1 MSDERGSVP
10 RFGESVIS
18 VPITVSML
26 RIAAQGLGLLGGGS
40 RDKVTYSLEGKL
52 GGSGFTSTRFQ
63 AQGQLTL
70 PGTSAPRRR
79 RRGDKNRR
87 AYRPSSRT
95 ACCGGF
101 SESKL
106 APIDNVMAKL
116 FLALVLVA
124 ATPLAAQ
131 EFPNRPIRL
140 ITPAAQGGTTD
151 LLARVFGQKLAE
163 SWGQQVLVDNRASA
177 AGVIAGQ
184 LTTQA
189 APDGYTLLLAYHQHT
204 VNAAL
209 NPKLPYHPVND
220 FTPITQ
226 LTSAGLMLVVNPST
240 PVNNLA
246 EFMQWTKNFK
256 GALNF
261 GSAGIGS
268 GGHLAGE
275 LFKLMAGVKA
285 EHIPYKGA
293 GPAMADLIAGQYHFN
308 FSGLQGSQVQVR
320 AGRLRAI
327 AVTTPKRLPS
337 NPELPA
343 MAEVLPGFEVVGWY
357 GVIGPANMPQP
368 LVEKLHGELVKILNQ
383 PDVKSRIEADG
394 SEPVG
399 ARPRSS
405 GASCTPISTSGR
417 SSSRR
422 AARSWNEAVPA
433 AGPGFG
439 AGGPARAPRAHPA
452 A

>member
-1 MSDERGSVP
+1 MKTRPWLTALAIALTVP
-10 RFGESVIS
+10 AF
-18 VPITVSML
+18 
-26 RIAAQGLGLLGGGS
+26 AQQ
-40 RDKVTYSLEGKL
+40 DY
-52 GGSGFTSTRFQ
+52 
-63 AQGQLTL
+63 
-70 PGTSAPRRR
+70 
-79 RRGDKNRR
+79 
-87 AYRPSSRT
+87 
-95 ACCGGF
+95 
-101 SESKL
+101 
-106 APIDNVMAKL
+106 
-116 FLALVLVA
+116 
-124 ATPLAAQ
+124 
-131 EFPNRPIRL
+131 PNKPIRL

-151 LLARVFGQKLAE
+151 LLARLFGQKLSE
-163 SWGQQVLVDNRASA
+163 IFGQQVLVDNRASA

-184 LTTQA
+184 ITAQA

-209 NPKLPYHPVND
+209 NPNLPYHPVND

-226 LTSAGLMLVVNPST
+226 LTSAGLMLVVNPKA
-240 PVNNLA
+240 PVNNLQ
-246 EFMQWTKNFK
+246 EFIAWTKNFQ

-275 LFKLMAGVKA
+275 LYKLMAGVKA

-343 MAEVLPGFEVVGWY
+343 MAEALPGFEVVGWY
-357 GVIGPANMPQP
+357 GVIGPANMPPP
-368 LVEKLHGELVKILNQ
+368 LVARLHGELVKALNM
-383 PDVKSRIEADG
+383 PDVRARIEGDG

-399 ARPRSS
+399 SSPEEFRRFMHADLNKWAKLVKES
-405 GASCTPISTSGR
+405 GAKLD
-417 SSSRR
+417 
-422 AARSWNEAVPA
+422 
-433 AGPGFG
+433 
-439 AGGPARAPRAHPA
+439 
-452 A
+452 